1 MAALAVMPAKKVEL
15 QLNLEK
21 GKTYTQKVVVD
32 NLTKQSMMGQTMEIT
47 TNATAVTY
55 MELTESGADADTYQ
69 IWYGEIG
76 MGMSGMG
83 QNQSFTSDTASL
95 EMVDPMSKVLAGLS
109 DKKFSAKITRKGIVQ
124 EVMGLEEMVKKA
136 TEGMPGGPA
145 ASEQIS
151 GSFGDDGLA
160 KNLET
165 TTDIFPDGEVKE
177 GDSWTK
183 TQYTSTGLPLISTTT
198 YTLKTMVDGVATI
211 EVSAVLET
219 DPENA
224 QTSMQGL
231 DATQFYEGTRSG
243 TLTMDVTSGWVTAG
257 NLKDDIVGS
266 ITIAPGA
273 QVPDG
278 MTIPLEMIND
288 ITISN

>member
-1 MAALAVMPAKKVEL
+1 
-15 QLNLEK
+15 
-21 GKTYTQKVVVD
+21 
-32 NLTKQSMMGQTMEIT
+32 MMGQTMEIT

-231 DATQFYEGTRSG
+231 DATQFYEGTRTG